1 MTLADRI
8 KLIDDMIREDP
19 QYTIRDYLDMVA
31 EIEQIKI
38 EDMGSRKGIPNVP
51 EDKRLTIIR
60 LAKTKSVA
68 EICEIMGVSQDCVYK
83 ICRKDGFG
91 VRAIRNP
98 EVIQPDPVPERVP
111 EPGPKKPAV
120 YTRPPAVYS
129 NHSPFGIAS

>member
-1 MTLADRI
+1 MNLPDRI
-8 KLIDDMIREDP
+8 KLVDDMIREDP
-19 QYTIRDYLDMVA
+19 QYTIRDYLEVVA

-51 EDKRLTIIR
+51 EDRRLTIIR

-83 ICRKDGFG
+83 ICNKYGPG

-98 EVIQPDPVPERVP
+98 EVIEPEPVPDS
-111 EPGPKKPAV
+111 EPKEPVAYK
-120 YTRPPAVYS
+120 RPPAVYS